1 MPLDR
6 KSATTTSTPRFSMVR
21 RPRVLTRRLMK
32 RFSDSDQNR
41 WLCKLG
47 RKRRR
52 LRLFACETVLPVL
65 GPLPVTWQ
73 TRDMAK
79 PLNLEALGEPRF
91 IPGCARAS
99 KALCQIRD
107 QIQRL
112 ADIMARAARDQVSKH
127 PATLLRGSPLRLRRC
142 FWM

>member
-21 RPRVLTRRLMK
+21 RPRVLTRKLRK
-32 RFSDSDQNR
+32 RFSASDQNR

-47 RKRRR
+47 KKRRR
-52 LRLFACETVLPVL
+52 LRLFACETALPVL

-79 PLNLEALGEPRF
+79 PLRWKLGES
-91 IPGCARAS
+91 RA
-99 KALCQIRD
+99 LYQG
-107 QIQRL
+107 QYL
-112 ADIMARAARDQVSKH
+112 AARPGDK
-127 PATLLRGSPLRLRRC
+127 
-142 FWM
+142 